1 MRRKRYLASLGVAV
15 VASGLAM
22 EAHAQSSVQLYGQVD
37 AFAGA
42 MHLSGAPGTAWEVG
56 GGGMSTS
63 YWGIKGS
70 ESLGANLK
78 AVFALEDFFRSNNG
92 RYGSFDG
99 QSFFARNSYVG
110 LETLAGTLTLGRNT
124 VPLFVS
130 TILFNPF
137 GDSFNFSPMVLHT
150 YMDSGL
156 GPASVQGDTGWDNS
170 VLYSSPSFGGLAG
183 SLLYGTAGV
192 PGHTG
197 QASYGGNLLYFGG
210 RVAAT
215 AAYQTVHDSSILF
228 NGASRQTTFQF
239 GATYDFTLVKLYA
252 QYQIVNN
259 NNQLRDNTSQ
269 LGASVPLGTGDMRVS
284 WVRTRR
290 DNAASGDATRNTLAL
305 GYVEPLSKRTSLYAT
320 YLYDKVSRESS
331 GSSFG
336 VGMRQ
341 QF

>member
-1 MRRKRYLASLGVAV
+1 MGRRPCLAPVGAALLAGSF
-15 VASGLAM
+15 ASC
-22 EAHAQSSVQLYGQVD
+22 AHAQSSVQLYGQVD
-37 AFAGA
+37 AYVGA
-42 MHLSGAPGTAWEVG
+42 MHFSGAPGIAWQQS

-63 YWGIKGS
+63 YFGLKGS
-70 ESLGANLK
+70 EDLGGNLK

-110 LETLAGTLTLGRNT
+110 LETPAGTLTLGRNT

-137 GDSFNFSPMVLHT
+137 IDSFNFSPMVLHT
-150 YMDSGL
+150 YIDSGL

-170 VLYSSPSFGGLAG
+170 VLYSSPSFNGLAG
-183 SLLYGTAGV
+183 TLLYGNAGV

-197 QASYGGNLLYFGG
+197 QANYGGNLLYFSGHL
-210 RVAAT
+210 AAT
-215 AAYQTVHDSSILF
+215 AAFQTVHDSSILF

-239 GATYDFTLVKLYA
+239 GATYDFTLLKLYA

-259 NNQLRDNTSQ
+259 DNQVRDNTSQ
-269 LGASVPLGTGDMRVS
+269 LGASVPLGAGNVRLS
-284 WVRTRR
+284 WVRTQRER
-290 DNAASGDATRNTLAL
+290 ASNGDAIRNTAAL
-305 GYVEPLSKRTSLYAT
+305 GYVLPLSKRTSVYAT
-320 YLYDKVSRESS
+320 YLYDKVSALAS
-331 GSSFG
+331 GSSVG
-336 VGMRQ
+336 VGIRQ